1 MPQIAGQNGTDGAA
15 GLSRKVSRPGA
26 SQWPY
31 YVLFFVSGFPALIY
45 QIVWQRA
52 LFTLYGVNV
61 ESVTMVVS
69 VFMLGLGLGSLAGGW
84 LSRQPWV
91 RLLPAYGVI
100 EVIIGAFGAVS
111 LTIFHR
117 VGEWT
122 AGASLPVTGLVAF
135 AVLLVP
141 TLLMGSTLPLL
152 VEHLVRGNRNVGESV
167 GILYS
172 VNTFGSSVACAAA
185 AYFLM
190 RLLGESGS
198 VRLSACLNLLVGVT
212 AVLLQRDS
220 AKPAAPAGEPP
231 ATAPRQTGRFAWGV
245 LLAGVMGF
253 AALGYEIVWY
263 RIYSFT
269 TGGTAPSFAR
279 LLAFYLAGIAYGSL
293 AVRDACRKKLENDLH
308 RTLKAAA
315 IVVVAG
321 SIAAFLVAPLTARLV
336 TVIPY
341 AYGLSLVF
349 IAAALMGSAFPLIS
363 HAFVDPAHHSGTR
376 VSLLYLSN
384 IIGSTLGSFLIGFV
398 VSNYWSTRATSVLLL
413 AIGLS
418 AAAAM
423 ALLAGGGL
431 RRGFLLGTAA
441 CVALALLSGPLFS
454 GLYER
459 LLMKRLYT
467 RDTHFSDMVENR
479 SGVIAVV
486 NDDIVY
492 GGGAYDGRFNTNLV
506 SDSNLLFRA
515 FAVAGMNRKPASVL
529 VIGLSTGSWVQVL
542 AGNPDIQDMTVVE
555 INPGYLPLIQKHQ
568 IVRSLLTNP
577 KIHLVIDDGRRWL
590 VSHPDRK
597 FDLILMNTT
606 WNWRANISNLLS
618 TEFLAIVRQHL
629 NPGGV
634 EYYNT
639 TWSPE
644 ALATGAESSPY
655 ALRVANFIAVSDQP
669 IQIDP
674 DRWRAAL
681 LNYRVDGRPA
691 LDLHIAADQAKLDQL
706 IGWAK
711 DVDRPDSIFETR
723 ASLLS
728 RVQGARLITDDN
740 MGTEWNR
747 NPEKSS
753 EGH

>member
-1 MPQIAGQNGTDGAA
+1 MQQVAESPAGAA
-15 GLSRKVSRPGA
+15 GTASAGRSPGV
-26 SQWPY
+26 WPY
-31 YVLFFVSGFPALIY
+31 YILFFVSGFPALIY

-52 LFTLYGVNV
+52 LFALYGVNV
-61 ESVTMVVS
+61 ESVTVVVS

-91 RLLPAYGVI
+91 RLLPAYGAI
-100 EVIIGAFGAVS
+100 EVVIGAFGVIS

-117 VGEWT
+117 VGDLT
-122 AGASLPVTGLVAF
+122 AGASLPMTGLIAF
-135 AVLLVP
+135 AVLLMP

-152 VEHLVRGNRNVGESV
+152 VEHLVRRNGNVGESV

-172 VNTFGSSVACAAA
+172 VNTLGSSAACLAA

-190 RLLGESGS
+190 RILGESGS

-212 AVLLQRDS
+212 ALSLQQRS
-220 AKPAAPAGEPP
+220 ASRTPAAAPAP
-231 ATAPRQTGRFAWGV
+231 AASGTRQTGRFGWGV
-245 LLAGVMGF
+245 FLAGSMGF

-269 TGGTAPSFAR
+269 TGGTAPCFAE

-293 AVRDACRKKLENDLH
+293 AVRDACRKKLENDLPG
-308 RTLKAAA
+308 TLRAAA
-315 IVVVAG
+315 TVVMAG
-321 SIAAFLVAPLTARLV
+321 SIAAFLVAPLVARAV
-336 TVIPY
+336 TVTSY
-341 AYGLSLVF
+341 KLTFVFVF

-363 HAFVDPAHHSGTR
+363 HAFVDPARHSGTR

-384 IIGSTLGSFLIGFV
+384 IVGSTLGSFLIGFV
-398 VSNYWSTRATSVLLL
+398 VSDYWSTRATSVLLL
-413 AIGLS
+413 VLS
-418 AAAAM
+418 ASVAVVLAALSGARV
-423 ALLAGGGL
+423 
-431 RRGFLLGTAA
+431 RRGFVLGCA
-441 CVALALLSGPLFS
+441 CCAALALASGPLFS

-459 LLMKRLYT
+459 LLMKGLYKSGA
-467 RDTHFSDMVENR
+467 HFTDLVENR
-479 SGVIAVV
+479 SGVIAVS

-492 GGGAYDGRFNTNLV
+492 GGGAYDGRLNTNLV
-506 SDSNLLFRA
+506 NDSNLLFRA

-542 AGNPDIQDMTVVE
+542 AGDPDIQDITVVE
-555 INPGYLPLIQKHQ
+555 INPGYLPLIQKHE

-606 WNWRANISNLLS
+606 WNWRANISLLLS
-618 TEFLAIVRQHL
+618 REFLAIVRQHL

-639 TWSPE
+639 TWSRE
-644 ALATGAESSPY
+644 ALATGAESFPY
-655 ALRVANFIAVSDQP
+655 ALRIANFIAVSDQP
-669 IQIDP
+669 IQLDP

-691 LDLHIAADQAKLDQL
+691 LDLRNAADRAKLEEL
-706 IGWAK
+706 IGWAGN
-711 DVDRPDSIFETR
+711 VDGPHAIVETR
-723 ASLLS
+723 TSLL
-728 RVQGARLITDDN
+728 RAVQGARLITDDN

-747 NPEKSS
+747 NPDKSS
-753 EGH
+753 EEH